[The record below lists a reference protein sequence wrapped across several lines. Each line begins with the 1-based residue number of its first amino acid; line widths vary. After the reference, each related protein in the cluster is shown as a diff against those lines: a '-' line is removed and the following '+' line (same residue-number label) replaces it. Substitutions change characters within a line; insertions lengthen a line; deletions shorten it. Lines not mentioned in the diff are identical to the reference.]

1 MTVAAKAP
9 CSPLEFTVQVG
20 AQWELALG
28 ALVCASREIAH
39 WGNVHFYG
47 VVDEVD
53 MTDDYLAH
61 VRVTRIEP
69 DVFFPPQPGSPVV
82 PASGRA
88 GEIALHFDEMR
99 DTIPAGSLTHSKLNY
114 LLNLDFLNGDKGAHV
129 NIAGISGVATKTSY
143 ALFLLYSLF
152 HSVAAETSRG
162 IVFNVKGDDLLHL
175 HRDNKLLKPAER
187 DRYESLGLPC
197 GPFRDVGYYGAEGP
211 LWSLRE
217 FAEFELI
224 RYFFTEAD
232 QSGALEFAVDRLAE
246 VLKEAALESPP
257 GELRLGR
264 TRVESLAQLCKTI
277 CDTVDDPDSYWFEGA
292 ATNTR
297 RAVVRRLKGTVGHVK
312 DLVGPEGRLSFERQL
327 SVIDLH
333 RLSDKAKSFVVGS
346 VLQSLFAEREKAE
359 SPITTYL
366 VLDELNKY
374 APRQASGP
382 IRQMLLD
389 VAERGR
395 SLGIILI
402 GAQQTASQVEER
414 VVGNAAVRV
423 VGRLECSEAEDSSY
437 GWLTPAL
444 RQRATMLKPG
454 HMLIAQPQV
463 PVPILI
469 RFPFPAWATRRS
481 EAVDSP
487 PG

>member
-20 AQWELALG
+20 ERAELALG
-28 ALVCASREIAH
+28 ELVCASREIGH

-53 MTDDYLAH
+53 LTGDYLAH

-82 PASGRA
+82 PATGRA

-99 DTIPAGSLTHSKLNY
+99 TTIPAGSLSYSRLNY

-152 HSVAAETSRG
+152 HSVAADTSRG

-175 HRDNKLLKPAER
+175 HRGNKLLKPSER

-197 GPFRDVGYYGAEGP
+197 GPFRDVDYYGAEGP

-217 FAEFELI
+217 FAERELI

-232 QSGALEFAVDRLAE
+232 QSGAIEFCVDRLAE
-246 VLKEAALESPP
+246 LLKEAATESPP
-257 GELRLGR
+257 GELVLGR
-264 TRVESLAQLCKTI
+264 TRMESLAQLCKAI
-277 CDTVDDPDSYWFEGA
+277 CGTEDDDSYWFEGA

-297 RAVVRRLKGTVGHVK
+297 RAVVRRLKGATNHVK
-312 DLVGPEGRLSFERQL
+312 GLVGSTGRLNFDRQL

-359 SPITTYL
+359 SPMTTYL

-437 GWLTPAL
+437 GWLTPVL

-454 HMLIAQPQV
+454 NMLIAQPQV

-481 EAVDSP
+481 EAADP
-487 PG
+487 

>member
-9 CSPLEFTVQVG
+9 CSPLEFHVQVEAPG
-20 AQWELALG
+20 ELALG
-28 ALVCASREIAH
+28 TLVCASREIGH
-39 WGNVHFYG
+39 WGNVFFYG

-69 DVFFPPQPGSPVV
+69 DVFFPPEPGSPVV
-82 PASGRA
+82 SATGRT
-88 GEIALHFDEMR
+88 GELALHFDEMR
-99 DTIPAGSLTHSKLNY
+99 TTIPAGSLPHHRLKY

-152 HSVAAETSRG
+152 NSVVSPTSRG
-162 IVFNVKGDDLLHL
+162 IIFNVKGDDLLHL
-175 HRDNKLLKPAER
+175 HRRNKLMKLSDQ
-187 DRYESLGLPC
+187 DRYEELGLPC
-197 GPFRDVGYYGAEGP
+197 EPFQDVGYYGAGGP

-217 FAEFELI
+217 FAERELV

-232 QSGALEFAVDRLAE
+232 HSGALDFAIDRVAD
-246 VLKEAALESPP
+246 VLKEYAVESPA
-257 GELRLGR
+257 GELRLGK
-264 TRVESLAQLCKTI
+264 TRVESLAQLCKII
-277 CDTVDDPDSYWFEGA
+277 CDSADDSDSYWFEGA

-297 RAVVRRLKGTVGHVK
+297 RAVVRRLKGMAGHVK
-312 DLVGPEGRLSFERQL
+312 DLVGPTGCLGFERQL

-333 RLSDKAKSFVVGS
+333 RLSDRAKSFVVGS
-346 VLQSLFAEREKAE
+346 VLQSLFAERETTE
-359 SPITTYL
+359 SAMTTYL

-423 VGRLECSEAEDSSY
+423 VGRLECSEAEDRTY
-437 GWLTPAL
+437 GWLSPAL

-454 HMLIAQPQV
+454 HMLVAQPQV

-481 EAVDSP
+481 EAADS
-487 PG
+487 